1 MDDNFTNSL
10 IQNSKSAMIAAIE
23 IHNKPLFAYRYEVV
37 VLLVINSWELLLKAY
52 INKYLVDVKLFRK
65 DGTTKP
71 FEECVRCV
79 ASNSSKE
86 FIVIEESLKK
96 LYEYR
101 NNCAHFYNEKI
112 DVLVFSLLSQNVFFY
127 SKFLKTYFE
136 IDLSEETNLI
146 LLPIGFKKP
155 LSPLDFISSKSY
167 SENTSEAVKM
177 FLASIAD
184 STNKLKDQQIEDSIL
199 INFTL
204 SLSNEN
210 RIKNADLIAAITK
223 QPTENSIVIENHL
236 EGVYLTDS
244 EDAKKIKIE
253 EHTLFHTVYTMRY
266 EDVIK
271 NCRDIFSDFKQNAEF
286 HKLMKEI
293 KKNPN
298 LHRMRP
304 FDIYNPDKGGKD
316 YYSDKVIDALS
327 KHYMLIKK

>member
-1 MDDNFTNSL
+1 MDNNFTNSL
-10 IQNSKSAMIAAIE
+10 LQNSKSAMIAAIE

-37 VLLVINSWELLLKAY
+37 VLLVINAWELLLKAY
-52 INKYLVDVKLFRK
+52 INKYLVEVKLFRK

-79 ASNSSKE
+79 ASNSSKD
-86 FIVIEESLKK
+86 FLVIEESLNK

-112 DVLVFSLLSQNVFFY
+112 DVLVFSLLSQNVLLY
-127 SKFLKTYFE
+127 SKFIKMFFE

-167 SENTSEAVKM
+167 AESTSEAVKM
-177 FLASIAD
+177 FLASITD
-184 STNKLKDQQIEDSIL
+184 SANKLKDQQIEESIL
-199 INFTL
+199 INFAL
-204 SLSNEN
+204 NLSNEN
-210 RIKNADLIAAITK
+210 RIKNADLIAAITSK
-223 QPTENSIVIENHL
+223 PVDNSIVIENQL
-236 EGVYLTDS
+236 LGVNLTDS
-244 EDAKKIKIE
+244 EDAKKVKIE
-253 EHTLFHTVYTMRY
+253 EHTLFHTVYTLRY

-271 NCRDIFSDFKQNAEF
+271 KCRELFSDFKQNSEF

-293 KKNPN
+293 KKNLN

-316 YYSDKVIDALS
+316 YYNVKVIDELS
-327 KHYMLIKK
+327 KHYTLINK